1 MRSWHEGEGSGTRG
15 EHNRVGRGVPVRRGR
30 WQLLAVWALKAS
42 ASTQAGT
49 PPGGDSCFVWYSA
62 NRIFGRLFTSRHCL
76 QRRARPPHPGSSS
89 REAGRDVAGCRK
101 IPRAGSSFRWSGTA
115 TSRPVGSFAALILR
129 WRTTSAALPSCGA
142 AQNFV
147 PGVRPP
153 RLSPRSAAVRRQ
165 VLTGQFDMST
175 AKHNQ
180 GREQSDGSSSPADS
194 VAAYARHPV
203 LHAFQ

>member
-1 MRSWHEGEGSGTRG
+1 MFLCDVDAYRCWRSRPSKRQRPPKQERR
-15 EHNRVGRGVPVRRGR
+15 RVGVSLRQSTLRHP
-30 WQLLAVWALKAS
+30 LLR
-42 ASTQAGT
+42 
-49 PPGGDSCFVWYSA
+49 C
-62 NRIFGRLFTSRHCL
+62 
-76 QRRARPPHPGSSS
+76 ARPPIPAASP

-142 AQNFV
+142 ARNFV
-147 PGVRPP
+147 PGVLPP

-175 AKHNQ
+175 AKHAP
-180 GREQSDGSSSPADS
+180 GREQPDGSSSPADS
-194 VAAYARHPV
+194 VAAYARYPV
-203 LHAFQ
+203 LDSFR